1 MKLNVNVLLPYT
13 SCARKITAKNGN
25 PPSFPEV
32 TLLEDVFSSSN
43 MSFVEIL
50 ILILICKGG
59 SRGRVQGVRTPPEMT
74 CGFLISNGAVCFT
87 VIQNLLYHLICI
99 LSSSHYV
106 IA

>member
-43 MSFVEIL
+43 MTLVE
-50 ILILICKGG
+50 ILICKGG
-59 SRGRVQGVRTPPEMT
+59 SRGRVQGVRPP
-74 CGFLISNGAVCFT
+74 
-87 VIQNLLYHLICI
+87 LLK
-99 LSSSHYV
+99 
-106 IA
+106 